1 MQVHQVPADHG
12 PDGPPHHHA
21 PCDGQ
26 TLGCTVRRSLQALP
40 AFRAAGCRPRLRG
53 GHCDGTGR
61 ALFVGAEEVLLG
73 GFLPLAVGLDRCA
86 AVGGVTQWL
95 TSVFHAKILDNRLS
109 HFDREFLLSGRTCS
123 VERSTIDATSKPT
136 DC

>member
-1 MQVHQVPADHG
+1 MDRTVHRITMHPAMDKRLAVRCEGLCKHY
-12 PDGPPHHHA
+12 PHFE
-21 PCDGQ
+21 
-26 TLGCTVRRSLQALP
+26 LQDVDL
-40 AFRAAGCRPRLRG
+40 AFGGG
-53 GHCDGTGR
+53 GHCEGTGR

-123 VERSTIDATSKPT
+123 VERSTIDAT
-136 DC
+136 